1 MEENI
6 VKMKADILKALA
18 HPTRVKILENLRE
31 GERCVCEIIDDLG
44 IEQSNI
50 SQHLAVLKKLDIVTS
65 RKDGLRVNYQVKHH
79 QVFKLLDLLGSIL
92 LSQAEDTISLL
103 KGLRRSEGE

>member
-65 RKDGLRVNYQVKHH
+65 RKDGLRVNYQVKHL

-92 LSQAEDTISLL
+92 LSQAENTVSLL
-103 KGLRRSEGE
+103 KGLRRSEGK